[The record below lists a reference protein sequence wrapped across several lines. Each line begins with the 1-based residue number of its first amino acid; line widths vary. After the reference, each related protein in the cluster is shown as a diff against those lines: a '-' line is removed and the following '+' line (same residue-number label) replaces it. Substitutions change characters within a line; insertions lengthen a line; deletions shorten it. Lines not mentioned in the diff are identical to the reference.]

1 MKLAIYTKTVNNAT
15 SIMFVELIDD
25 AHVSPMTISG
35 YNCTLVDPNYV
46 FASNGSTVIDHKTF
60 LNNFDKFNVT
70 NQSGTN
76 VCIQKANTTL
86 NNRVITTLT
95 DTTTPLTLGRAN
107 TVQYL
112 GIL

>member
-1 MKLAIYTKTVNNAT
+1 MKLAIYTKTANNVT
-15 SIMFVELIDD
+15 SIEFAELIDD
-25 AHVSPMTISG
+25 LHVSPIAITG
-35 YNCTLVDPNYV
+35 YNVILVDQAYIY
-46 FASNGSTVIDHKTF
+46 ASNGSTVISHKVF
-60 LNNFDKFNVT
+60 LNNFDKFNVV

-86 NNRVITTLT
+86 NNRVITTLV